1 MSGGRLLLAFALAAG
16 FSSAAA
22 APSAFAAGQLVER
35 PTSGGEYA
43 YTAPEATAFV
53 GARAVVHY
61 VTSGVDAP
69 PLNDD
74 DGSGVPDYVEQVG
87 AAADTA
93 LRYYADAGFKAPLAD
108 TAGPDPKPDIY
119 IDALPPGT
127 FGLTFAQT
135 YAEGG
140 TFVLVSPRLDPAQP
154 KAYGGLRTTVAHE
167 LAHVV
172 QFAYVGDGGFPAWAA
187 EGSAVA
193 LSMLVFPTT
202 EDIVAT
208 EYLDSWL
215 AQPWLPLY
223 DERFGCVHC
232 YGGAWW
238 WLYVARLH
246 RGVLQRYFAQ
256 LGADSAR
263 GRETRVGVSQLD
275 LALRRSGAGP
285 LRGVFTK
292 FSLSL
297 YRKGLPLGAPYKLTA
312 RAKPRVTPVLGV
324 FGLSAQYVPV
334 HVPPSARGVVVAVP
348 YGAGPRPDVTLVVGG
363 PKGRRVSGR
372 LFRPG
377 RGVILSTV
385 FRNARERK
393 RVVLILTSGHLD
405 GVRYRLGYASIR
417 RGGKLPGWIAF

>member
-1 MSGGRLLLAFALAAG
+1 
-16 FSSAAA
+16 
-22 APSAFAAGQLVER
+22 
-35 PTSGGEYA
+35 
-43 YTAPEATAFV
+43 
-53 GARAVVHY
+53 
-61 VTSGVDAP
+61 
-69 PLNDD
+69 
-74 DGSGVPDYVEQVG
+74 
-87 AAADTA
+87 
-93 LRYYADAGFKAPLAD
+93 
-108 TAGPDPKPDIY
+108 
-119 IDALPPGT
+119 
-127 FGLTFAQT
+127 LTFAQT

-140 TFVLVSPRLDPAQP
+140 TFVLASPRLDPAQP
-154 KAYGGLRTTVAHE
+154 KAFGGLRTTVAHE

-193 LSMLVFPTT
+193 LSMLVFPTM

-208 EYLDSWL
+208 QYLDSWL

-223 DERFGCVHC
+223 DERFSCVHC

-238 WLYVARLH
+238 WLYVARHH
-246 RGVLQRYFAQ
+246 RGALQRYFAQ
-256 LGADSAR
+256 LGADNAR
-263 GRETRVGVSQLD
+263 GRETRIGVSQLD

-285 LRGVFTK
+285 LREVFTR

-297 YRKGLPLGAPYKLTA
+297 YRKGLPLGAPYELTA

-334 HVPPSARGVVVAVP
+334 RVPAGSRGVVVAVP

-363 PKGRRVSGR
+363 PKGRLVSGR
-372 LFRPG
+372 QFRPG

-385 FRNARERK
+385 FRNARERR

-405 GVRYRLGYASIR
+405 GVRYQLGYASVR